1 LHKKSK
7 WDISQIL
14 EILLPRIMQVSND
27 KELIEK
33 LLKLDE
39 SCCEWE
45 NVRIADKEVGI
56 GYDVVFDKAMD
67 TFRIATEVYKEILK
81 RWFST

>member
-1 LHKKSK
+1 
-7 WDISQIL
+7 
-14 EILLPRIMQVSND
+14 MQVSND

-56 GYDVVFDKAMD
+56 GYDVVLDKAMD
-67 TFRIATEVYKEILK
+67 TFRTATEVYKEILK